1 MEEPDRYLRLL
12 LDGASDPSLL
22 DATVAAARARSAQV
36 GELPEAEVRRHV
48 RALIEGVLASL
59 ATGTGEADPAA
70 LDAAGRLGSDRA
82 RQGVPVAAL
91 LDGFQAGREYL
102 VRRLTGEGRR
112 QGVPDGVLLDGLT
125 AIDGVTTALVHRMV
139 HAHRTAELEMARTTR
154 EGHAQLLRRVLHGE
168 HTPRPAP
175 LDPSTA
181 YHCVVSDVSDPSV
194 ASRLERALT
203 EAGPGLS
210 ALVDGRM
217 VALVARLPAPSALA
231 SRPPEPSTLGARR
244 SEPSALGAR
253 PRESPAPASHPGA
266 EVPLMVA
273 APARRPAE
281 VAPMYALARRALAAG
296 TRAGLTGLRRLD
308 DLALLTATD
317 GEPDLGRLLA
327 DGLLQALD
335 PRDPFH
341 RELAETALAYL
352 DHGSR
357 IEPTAAALHVH
368 GNTVKYRLRRLREL
382 TGRPLT
388 AESVA
393 HTAHWWWA
401 LRTWLRR

>member
-1 MEEPDRYLRLL
+1 MSTGRSDQPDRYLLLL
-12 LDGASDPSLL
+12 LDGAADPALL
-22 DATVAAARARSAQV
+22 DATVRAARSRSAQV
-36 GELPEAEVRRHV
+36 AELPEAEVRRHV

-59 ATGTGEADPAA
+59 ADGTGEPDPAA
-70 LDAAGRLGSDRA
+70 LEAAGRLGSDRA

-139 HAHRTAELEMARTTR
+139 HAHRTAELEMAQTTR
-154 EGHAQLLRRVLHGE
+154 ESHAQLLRRLLHGE
-168 HTPRPAP
+168 PAPRPAP
-175 LDPSTA
+175 LDAGTA

-194 ASRLERALT
+194 ASRLEGALT
-203 EAGPGLS
+203 AAGPGLS

-217 VALVARLPAPSALA
+217 VALVARLPDL
-231 SRPPEPSTLGARR
+231 
-244 SEPSALGAR
+244 
-253 PRESPAPASHPGA
+253 PADG
-266 EVPLMVA
+266 PLMVA
-273 APARRPAE
+273 APPRRPDG

-296 TRAGLTGLRRLD
+296 TRAGLTGLRRLG
-308 DLALLTATD
+308 DLALLTAAD

-327 DGLLQALD
+327 DALLAALD

-357 IEPTAAALHVH
+357 IEPAAAALHVH

-382 TGRPLT
+382 TGRPL
-388 AESVA
+388 AAASVA
-393 HTAHWWWA
+393 DTAHWWWA
-401 LRTWLRR
+401 LRTWLDVPAR